1 MNSKIGRK
9 LLSAIII
16 CIALTVLTVSLVT
29 ISMSKSQSDTLLAT
43 MAHSGMSALKT
54 SYDTN
59 CTRMQDLA
67 EYIDVSNVWQLEP
80 ADMADV
86 FAQHSTSNGDFA
98 AFYNQ
103 DGTLFWS
110 SENYN
115 LADFV
120 IDPNADDY
128 IGVINDSSAGLTI
141 QCRRAI
147 KSGGAVKF
155 FGVVGMH
162 LSANDWLDNVK
173 THSNTEVTIFQ
184 GTTRVGTTVLDKNG
198 ERVIGTE
205 MSDKV
210 AKTVIEQCK
219 NYEGKADVV
228 GQTHSVV
235 YEPLYDINNNV
246 VGAFFAGVSTAD
258 ADALTNTMIIVTIV
272 VAIIAIAVSMAT
284 IGLITVKIVLNPI
297 KDANALA
304 ENMRNGILSQT
315 HSKHADDK
323 NEMGEFIKALE
334 ETSGTLDGY
343 ITDIKGV
350 LSEMATGNFTAK
362 PKVEYIGDFAEL
374 RDSFNDINTQLS
386 DIITVIN
393 RTSSDVANGARQ
405 ISDGSQLLSE
415 GTIQQA
421 EAVDELSATISDITA
436 DIQKTA
442 ENASEAGRISAESVN
457 RITAQNEEVM
467 NMLSAMDEIK
477 EQSDKILDIIQTID
491 DIAFQTNILALN
503 AAIEAA
509 RAGAAGKGFAVV
521 ADEVRNL
528 AEKSAESA
536 RETNELI
543 LATIDSVNKGATL
556 AKNTSVTM
564 KDVMELSD
572 RTNKYISQI
581 SDASSVQ
588 ANAIEQVKI
597 GIEKIS
603 DVVQN
608 NSATAEESAASC
620 AHLNEQTETLNEQIQ
635 KLKVN

>member
-1 MNSKIGRK
+1 MNSRIGRK
-9 LLSAIII
+9 LLLAIIL
-16 CIALTVLTVSLVT
+16 CIVLTVLTVSVVT
-29 ISMSKSQSDTLLAT
+29 IKMSTSQSDTLLAT

-59 CTRMQDLA
+59 YTRIQDLA

-80 ADMADV
+80 ADMGAV
-86 FAQHSTSNGDFA
+86 FEDHSTSSGDFA
-98 AFYNQ
+98 AFYRE
-103 DGTLFWS
+103 DGTLFWQS
-110 SENYN
+110 DNYN

-120 IDPNADDY
+120 IDKTAPDY
-128 IGVINDSSAGLTI
+128 VGVINDSSAGLTI
-141 QCRRAI
+141 QCRKSI

-162 LSANDWLDNVK
+162 LSANDWLDEVK
-173 THSNTEVTIFQ
+173 LHADTEVTIFS
-184 GTTRVGTTVLDKNG
+184 GTTRVATTVINENN
-198 ERVIGTE
+198 ERAIGTE

-210 AKTVIEQCK
+210 AKKVIEQSEV
-219 NYEGKADVV
+219 YQGKADVV

-235 YEPLYDINNNV
+235 YEPLYDINNEV

-258 ADALTNTMIIVTIV
+258 SDRLTNIMVIVTVIV
-272 VAIIAIAVSMAT
+272 AVVAIAVSMAA
-284 IGLITVKIVLNPI
+284 IGFITVKMLLNPI
-297 KDANALA
+297 KDANQLA

-343 ITDIKGV
+343 ITDIKNV
-350 LSEMATGNFTAK
+350 LSEMATGNFTTS
-362 PKVEYIGDFAEL
+362 PKIEYVGDFAEL
-374 RDSFNDINTQLS
+374 TNSFKQINTQLT
-386 DIITVIN
+386 DIITAIN
-393 RTSSDVANGARQ
+393 RTSADVADGSRQ
-405 ISDGSQLLSE
+405 ISEGSQLLSE

-421 EAVDELSATISDITA
+421 EAVDELSATIGDITN

-442 ENASEAGRISAESVN
+442 ENAGEAGRISAESVN
-457 RITAQNEEVM
+457 RIIAQNEEVM
-467 NMLSAMDEIK
+467 NLLSAMDEIK
-477 EQSDKILDIIQTID
+477 EQSDKILNIIQAID

-536 RETNELI
+536 RETNELVHS
-543 LATIDSVNKGATL
+543 TIESVNKGATL
-556 AKNTSVTM
+556 AKNTAGTM
-564 KDVMELSD
+564 KDVMELSS
-572 RTNKYISQI
+572 RTNDYISQI

-588 ANAIEQVKI
+588 AQAIEQVKI

-620 AHLNEQTETLNEQIQ
+620 AHLNEQTEALNEQIK
-635 KLKVN
+635 KLKI